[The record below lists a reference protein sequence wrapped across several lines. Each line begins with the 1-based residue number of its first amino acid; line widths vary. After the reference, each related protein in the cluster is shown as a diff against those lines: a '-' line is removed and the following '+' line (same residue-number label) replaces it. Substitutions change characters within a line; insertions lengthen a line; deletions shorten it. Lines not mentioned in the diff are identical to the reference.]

1 MELAIALGFVEKS
14 GSWFSYNGVKI
25 AQGKENAIK
34 YFETHP
40 EEMAEL
46 EQKIRTTIANGEA
59 SVEEDIDLDTDDFD
73 IDDLLD

>member
-1 MELAIALGFVEKS
+1 
-14 GSWFSYNGVKI
+14 
-25 AQGKENAIK
+25 
-34 YFETHP
+34 
-40 EEMAEL
+40 MAEL